1 MMHRQGIAQPLLP
14 LLRLLRLLP
23 LGLAV
28 VLLAVSPAIRAQAQR
43 DPTVAPA
50 SAGQSAASAVARAP
64 AAEADPMTVIVR
76 DGRPYLVFG
85 TRLLAAGQKLG
96 EARIERIGETEIWL
110 REGGVLRKIAR
121 YPGVRRVPATPIQ
134 P

>member
-14 LLRLLRLLP
+14 L
-23 LGLAV
+23 GLAV
-28 VLLAVSPAIRAQAQR
+28 VLLAVSTATRAQAQR

-50 SAGQSAASAVARAP
+50 SAGQSAASADARAP
-64 AAEADPMTVIVR
+64 AADPDPMTVIVR
-76 DGRPYLVFG
+76 DGRPYLVLG
-85 TRLLAAGQKLG
+85 TRLLAPGQKLG

-110 REGGVLRKIAR
+110 REGGVLRKIQR